1 MTVIG
6 ASRPSV
12 WATTS
17 TRMKALAPTQPDLV
31 DAGFLVGMLVLALIG
46 FRTTFDTP
54 VYLAAGVLGILLG
67 VGLSHVANV
76 LRQPIVV
83 IAGLVIAAYF
93 LVGGFVGA
101 RERLLGGVVPT
112 GSSLSGLS
120 SVAIGGWK
128 DLLTTLPPVD
138 GTGQLVVLPYLLGL
152 LGGTVG
158 FTVARRTRLPWV
170 ALLTPLAV
178 SGVVIL
184 LGTRTPAAALP
195 IGIGTAVLAAGWV
208 VVRSRRLS
216 LVTVGGSESAG
227 RRARVI
233 TGAALVSV
241 AAVAAAVLA
250 PALAGTSPR
259 ERVVLRAYV
268 EPPFDPSSYPSPVAG
283 FRKYTEGAKLLWD
296 QTLLSVS
303 GLPAGTRLR
312 FATLDA
318 YSGTAWAAGNSSADS
333 TRPDTYQ
340 RVGTAIE
347 QPAVAEP
354 TTYTVTVE
362 AAYAAVSDLNVWL
375 PSAGPATR
383 VEFTGGTAAGHAASL
398 RYNLALGQ
406 GIVPD
411 RLRAGDVV
419 QLSGGVSAVRND
431 GSLIP
436 GSGVLMDASSF
447 AFLAPQATK
456 WSGGQGDP
464 WAQLMSVAKHLK
476 LNGAYS
482 DGTSAAEAQY
492 LPGHGVGRLLTFANV
507 KQPVGNDEQYAAVFA
522 LVANQLGVP
531 ARLVIGAS
539 VPDGGAVRGQDVHVW
554 VEVLSSDGSWV
565 GVPETVF
572 MPDRT
577 KKPDQQEPLQRRTST
592 PRSCLP
598 RLRRDLRVRRTRSER
613 PTPAPRASSTP
624 LRTQSAW
631 CRPGSWRQPGLLA
644 PVGRCARHLR
654 GDRAGQGRPSAS
666 PSLARRAHGSPGG
679 RVAGDRRPRRRS
691 WNSRSCGCH
700 PAGTRG
706 WTVCAGSPGTG
717 RRGRR
722 RCLRPGRAVRG

>member
-216 LVTVGGSESAG
+216 LVTVG
-227 RRARVI
+227 V
-233 TGAALVSV
+233 
-241 AAVAAAVLA
+241 
-250 PALAGTSPR
+250 
-259 ERVVLRAYV
+259 
-268 EPPFDPSSYPSPVAG
+268 
-283 FRKYTEGAKLLWD
+283 
-296 QTLLSVS
+296 
-303 GLPAGTRLR
+303 
-312 FATLDA
+312 
-318 YSGTAWAAGNSSADS
+318 
-333 TRPDTYQ
+333 
-340 RVGTAIE
+340 
-347 QPAVAEP
+347 
-354 TTYTVTVE
+354 
-362 AAYAAVSDLNVWL
+362 
-375 PSAGPATR
+375 
-383 VEFTGGTAAGHAASL
+383 
-398 RYNLALGQ
+398 
-406 GIVPD
+406 
-411 RLRAGDVV
+411 
-419 QLSGGVSAVRND
+419 
-431 GSLIP
+431 
-436 GSGVLMDASSF
+436 
-447 AFLAPQATK
+447 
-456 WSGGQGDP
+456 
-464 WAQLMSVAKHLK
+464 
-476 LNGAYS
+476 
-482 DGTSAAEAQY
+482 
-492 LPGHGVGRLLTFANV
+492 
-507 KQPVGNDEQYAAVFA
+507 
-522 LVANQLGVP
+522 
-531 ARLVIGAS
+531 
-539 VPDGGAVRGQDVHVW
+539 
-554 VEVLSSDGSWV
+554 
-565 GVPETVF
+565 
-572 MPDRT
+572 
-577 KKPDQQEPLQRRTST
+577 
-592 PRSCLP
+592 
-598 RLRRDLRVRRTRSER
+598 
-613 PTPAPRASSTP
+613 
-624 LRTQSAW
+624 
-631 CRPGSWRQPGLLA
+631 
-644 PVGRCARHLR
+644 
-654 GDRAGQGRPSAS
+654 
-666 PSLARRAHGSPGG
+666 
-679 RVAGDRRPRRRS
+679 
-691 WNSRSCGCH
+691 
-700 PAGTRG
+700 
-706 WTVCAGSPGTG
+706 
-717 RRGRR
+717 
-722 RCLRPGRAVRG
+722 